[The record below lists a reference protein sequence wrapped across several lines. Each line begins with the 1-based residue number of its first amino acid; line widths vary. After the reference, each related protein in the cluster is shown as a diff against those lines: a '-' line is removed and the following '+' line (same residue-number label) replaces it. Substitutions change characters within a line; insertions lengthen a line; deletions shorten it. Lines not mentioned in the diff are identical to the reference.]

1 MSQRLGMADG
11 RCFTINT
18 SNRLINDYLM
28 NQNNISLENNYKYRK
43 LLQKMGP
50 DLLKVIE
57 QQQKSG
63 PRALARGAN
72 SNHVNQCQ
80 SCDTPLLKVPDTY

>member
-28 NQNNISLENNYKYRK
+28 NQNNISLENNYQYRK

-50 DLLKVIE
+50 DFLKAIE

-63 PRALARGAN
+63 PRDLDRGSK